1 VSIKLER
8 TEGVG
13 IITIDRPKSMNA
25 MDSAAYREISEAL
38 LEIDADAEVFAG
50 IITGAGGRA
59 FSAGADLKQMHGRA
73 PVGQR
78 WKPHNAR
85 RWDLGLTISKP
96 LIAAIDGYALAGGL
110 ELALFCDI
118 RIATPR
124 STLGAP
130 EIKWN
135 LLHGFGATR
144 LPAIVGLGNAMM
156 LLLTADPIDA
166 AEAYRIG
173 LVNAVVEPDKLM
185 DEALRIATTIAS
197 RAPDAVAMTKQLALQ
212 GMDVPLDQNIRVY
225 QSYMAVLEGTE
236 EQQRRTEGFTK
247 RNSEPSAGSDS

>member
-1 VSIKLER
+1 MPVNLER
-8 TEGVG
+8 SDGVG
-13 IITIDRPKSMNA
+13 IITIDRPRSMNA
-25 MDSAAYREISEAL
+25 MDSAAYSEISEAL
-38 LEIDADAEVFAG
+38 LEIDADREVFAG

-59 FSAGADLKQMHGRA
+59 FSAGADLKQMHGRS
-73 PVGQR
+73 PKGDR

-85 RWDLGLTISKP
+85 RWDLGLTVSKP

-124 STLGAP
+124 SSLGAP
-130 EIKWN
+130 EVKWN

-166 AEAYRIG
+166 TEALRIG
-173 LVNAVVEPDKLM
+173 LVNAVVEPETLM
-185 DEALRIATTIAS
+185 EEALRIATTIAS
-197 RAPDAVAMTKQLALQ
+197 RAPDAIGMTKQLALR
-212 GMDVPLDQNIRVY
+212 GLEVPLDQNIRLY

-236 EQQRRTEGFTK
+236 EQLRRTEGFTNRK
-247 RNSEPSAGSDS
+247 ADPAGESE